1 MADRRE
7 QEGKEGDGLI
17 LKYKRACSF
26 PFSAC
31 MERSPELKCGSGVDV
46 IDVPP

>member
-7 QEGKEGDGLI
+7 QEEGEDLI

-26 PFSAC
+26 LFSAC
-31 MERSPELKCGSGVDV
+31 MELSPELKCGSEVDV

>member
-7 QEGKEGDGLI
+7 QEEGEDLI
-17 LKYKRACSF
+17 LTYKCACSF

-31 MERSPELKCGSGVDV
+31 MELSPVLKCGSGVDV